1 VESSDF
7 DFEFGVNIHETGLR
21 LGRNTEPPIVGGSKN
36 ASFCP
41 FSNYLYS
48 ASYNGGARV
57 IFEA

>member
-1 VESSDF
+1 MKLIS
-7 DFEFGVNIHETGLR
+7 GLAVIS
-21 LGRNTEPPIVGGSKN
+21 EPPKVGGSKN

-57 IFEA
+57 IVEA

>member
-1 VESSDF
+1 MKLVSGL
-7 DFEFGVNIHETGLR
+7 GVISEL
-21 LGRNTEPPIVGGSKN
+21 PIVGGSKN
-36 ASFCP
+36 ASFCS